1 MENTT
6 ANSLSSFFDV
16 ILLKIKEQSF
26 VIILMLAAVYFQ
38 NKMFTERIDA
48 CKATIEKQQD
58 YIDKLVEEERN
69 RLIERDAYL
78 IQQRDKFV
86 EELIFKKQ

>member
-6 ANSLSSFFDV
+6 ANSLLSLFDV

-48 CKATIEKQQD
+48 HKATIEKQQN